1 MQPVAA
7 HTDRVS
13 DTAAAVVVTMRQM
26 GVVALPRNY
35 EIFYEALNG
44 TNSELSLEVVSL
56 PKHPPQEE
64 LDAIGRKF
72 FAHQHGLSIVDN
84 ARRVV
89 ADELEEV
96 ASLLRNE
103 RSHLEKFGQILN
115 QTSDGLGG
123 RNSASKELLHKIL
136 NVMTVATTSTIE
148 HGRQT
153 AQTLSDKST
162 ELESVKQKL
171 EEYKKLVDTDS
182 LTAIANRRAFDR
194 ELTRIYDT
202 QSGMMFKSL
211 ILADIDRFKNINDRF
226 GHPVGDKVIQIIAGV
241 FRSQT
246 RSDIFVARTGGE
258 EFAAIVEGASE
269 DATVEIAE
277 RVRGAVERT
286 SFASQLGSTYGPV
299 TVSMGVCM
307 ASNAEGPDDLYAK
320 ADRAL
325 YRSKVGGRNRVT
337 RHGEVSDAKAS
348 KNWLLYRK
356 D

>member
-13 DTAAAVVVTMRQM
+13 DTAAAVVATMRQM

-44 TNSELSLEVVSL
+44 TNSDLSLEVVSL
-56 PKHPPQEE
+56 PKHPTQEE

-72 FAHQHGLSIVDN
+72 FAHHHGLSIVDS
-84 ARRVV
+84 ARQVV
-89 ADELEEV
+89 AGELEEV

-103 RSHLEKFGQILN
+103 RSHLEKFGQILH
-115 QTSDGLGG
+115 QTTGGLNG
-123 RNSASKELLHKIL
+123 RNSASKELLQKIL
-136 NVMTVATTSTIE
+136 GVMTVAATSTIE

-153 AQTLSDKST
+153 AQTLGDKST

-194 ELTRIYDT
+194 ELTKIYDS

-246 RSDIFVARTGGE
+246 RSDVFVARTGGE
-258 EFAAIVEGASE
+258 EFAAIVESASE

-277 RVRGAVERT
+277 RVRQAVERT
-286 SFASQLGSTYGPV
+286 SFAPQLGSTYGPV
-299 TVSMGVCM
+299 TVSMGICM
-307 ASNAEGPDDLYAK
+307 ASNAEGPDDLYSK

-337 RHGEVSDAKAS
+337 RHGEVNDPKTS